1 MQQQAAA
8 PSPAQQPQP
17 GFRQI
22 LFQDI
27 QVQGSPLGAGSF
39 KTVHRGLLDGRHEV
53 AVLTIRSGACD
64 TEAAV
69 FERLGCHPR
78 LTRLLGTSRD
88 PEGRSVLV
96 TEFAARGSLDRVLES
111 LDEEGIEPDNAVLLQ
126 CALQVCEGM
135 EQVIES
141 ELIHRDLA
149 LRNILVFEFDAHNP
163 RRVRVKVTDYGL
175 TREGQYYYGRNE
187 ELPTRWMP
195 PEALQR
201 RRWSEKSDVW
211 AFGVLMWEL
220 WSAALIPFAFEGN
233 DENIARRVCDGE
245 RLPRPTRCPE
255 SIYAVMQKCWA
266 QTAQGRPTFRDV
278 RNDLLEL
285 YGAAVLMGQTAEA
298 AEDGEDDDGGAC
310 VICLDAPAEMALV
323 PCGHQCVCREDAQK
337 VATCPVCRT
346 PVREMLRVF
355 Q

>member
-1 MQQQAAA
+1 MQQQAAVA
-8 PSPAQQPQP
+8 HPSPPP

-22 LFQDI
+22 LFEDI
-27 QVQGSPLGAGSF
+27 QIQGPPLGAGSF

-69 FERLGCHPR
+69 FERLGRHPR
-78 LTRLLGTSRD
+78 LTRLLGTSTD
-88 PEGRSVLV
+88 PGGRAVLV
-96 TEFAARGSLDRVLES
+96 TEFAALGSLHGVLES
-111 LDEEGIEPDNAVLLQ
+111 LEEQGSEPSDAVLLQ

-135 EQVIES
+135 EQVVES

-149 LRNILVFEFDAHNP
+149 LRNVLVFEFDAENP
-163 RRVRVKVTDYGL
+163 RKVRVKVTDYGL
-175 TREGQYYYGRNE
+175 TREGQYYYGGKDTV
-187 ELPTRWMP
+187 PIRWMP

-220 WSAALIPFAFEGN
+220 WSAALLPFAFVWS
-233 DENIARRVCDGE
+233 DENVGQQVCDGE
-245 RLPRPTRCPE
+245 RLPRPSRCPE
-255 SIYAVMQKCWA
+255 SVYAVMQKCWA
-266 QTAQGRPTFRDV
+266 KRPQDRPSFRDL

-285 YGAAVLMGQTAEA
+285 YGAAVQAVGAQEGEGEA
-298 AEDGEDDDGGAC
+298 RVC
-310 VICLDAPAEMALV
+310 VICQDAPAEVALV
-323 PCGHQCVCREDAQK
+323 PCGHQCLCREDAER
-337 VATCPVCRT
+337 VAVCPLCRQ
-346 PVREMLRVF
+346 PVRERLRIF